1 MPDLPCAFCPQYP
14 HNQKYRGPG
23 ISQKPPRTLKHYRN
37 RPLFQNLRNRPLF
50 QNLRNRPLFQN
61 LRNRPLFQ
69 HPRNCPLFQF
79 TDICLYSINLKTVI
93 KNGGCFKS
101 PELPAVS
108 TSPESPAVSIFR
120 YLSLFN

>member
-23 ISQKPPRTLKHYRN
+23 ISQKPPRTLKHSRN
-37 RPLFQNLRNRPLF
+37 RPLFQNFRNRPLF
-50 QNLRNRPLFQN
+50 QNFRNRPLFQ
-61 LRNRPLFQ
+61 FS
-69 HPRNCPLFQF
+69 
-79 TDICLYSINLKTVI
+79 DICLYSINLKTVI

-101 PELPAVS
+101 PELPADSKFPESPAVS
-108 TSPESPAVSIFR
+108 TSPELPAVSTSPELPAVSIFR